1 MKKILI
7 LNLSLLFFSFSA
19 LARVL
24 PACAQGYHA
33 DSAGRGIEAG
43 FKGEDL
49 RPSINDDYCYQ
60 LGIDEGKSIIGSD
73 SFCLSDF
80 TNGLAEGLHASAQ
93 AGSSC
98 FGKGYLAGLAD
109 LHIGA
114 REGNATLVGQ
124 ACVEEYVKGTADKKS
139 AAGGDPQATGREADC
154 YWAGFYSGI

>member
-1 MKKILI
+1 MNKII
-7 LNLSLLFFSFSA
+7 VLNLSLLFFSFPV

-43 FKGEDL
+43 FKNEDL
-49 RPSINDDYCYQ
+49 RPLINDDYCYQ
-60 LGIDEGKSIIGSD
+60 LGVDEGKSIVSSD
-73 SFCLSDF
+73 PSCSSDF

-93 AGSSC
+93 AGSAC
-98 FGKGYLAGLAD
+98 FDKGYLAGLAN

-124 ACVEEYVKGTADKKS
+124 ACVDAYAKGSVDKKS
-139 AAGGDPQATGREADC
+139 EGGGETSATGREADC